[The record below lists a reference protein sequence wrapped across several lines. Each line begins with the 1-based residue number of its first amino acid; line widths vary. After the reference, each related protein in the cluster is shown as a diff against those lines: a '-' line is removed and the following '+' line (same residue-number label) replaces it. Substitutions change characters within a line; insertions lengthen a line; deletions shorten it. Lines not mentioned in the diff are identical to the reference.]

1 MDLMAL
7 VLSFVAG
14 GLVACLA
21 IFWMFAR
28 NAPNI
33 DGDIIEQMRRET
45 DEAEQVDGGLLM
57 REGHKALH

>member
-1 MDLMAL
+1 MDMMAL

-14 GLVACLA
+14 GLVACLT

-28 NAPNI
+28 SAPNI

-57 REGHKALH
+57 REGKKSLH

>member
-33 DGDIIEQMRRET
+33 DGDIIERMRRET
-45 DEAEQVDGGLLM
+45 DEAPPVDGGLLM
-57 REGHKALH
+57 RDPDRELH

>member
-7 VLSFVAG
+7 VLSFVTG

-21 IFWMFAR
+21 IFWMFAW

-33 DGDIIEQMRRET
+33 DGDIIEQMRREA
-45 DEAEQVDGGLLM
+45 DDAEQVDGGLLM
-57 REGHKALH
+57 REGKKSLH

>member
-7 VLSFVAG
+7 VLSFVAV

-33 DGDIIEQMRRET
+33 DGDIIEQMRR
-45 DEAEQVDGGLLM
+45 
-57 REGHKALH
+57 